1 MNGRRRYGRRR
12 GEGEGAGEARPRK
25 PFTAERAWEYL
36 LFILAR
42 RSYTVAELRQ
52 RLARRGLPE
61 DEGEPLLARLVE
73 LRLVDDALYAEQYV
87 HSRQAA
93 RGRSA
98 LMRELRRKGV
108 DEELVEQELADL
120 TPEQQAEAATE
131 LLERNAWRYRPG
143 EEAEASSDETSSDE
157 ASSDEEAYQRRERLY
172 KARAKAFAFLARR
185 GFGADAAAA
194 AVERVGWFD
203 DDG

>member
-1 MNGRRRYGRRR
+1 MAGRRYGRRR
-12 GEGEGAGEARPRK
+12 GAAGEGAEGAREARPRK

-52 RLARRGLPE
+52 RLERRGLPAE
-61 DEGEPLLARLVE
+61 EGEPLLERLVE

-87 HSRQAA
+87 HARQAA

-98 LMRELRRKGV
+98 LRRELRRKGV

-120 TPEQQAEAATE
+120 TPEQQTEAATE
-131 LLERNAWRYRPG
+131 LLERNAWRYRPTA
-143 EEAEASSDETSSDE
+143 EAEAES
-157 ASSDEEAYQRRERLY
+157 ASDEEAYQRRERLY

-203 DDG
+203 DDA